1 MYGQQVEG
9 STKPLCMWLVEWEG
23 CVLVSIRF
31 IDLVSLSLS
40 TFSYDVLDSTWEWE
54 YKMSDPRSLIT
65 AFEAVID
72 KVLIQ
77 DAEILKE
84 VVDRL
89 PANQLGK
96 LLET

>member
-1 MYGQQVEG
+1 
-9 STKPLCMWLVEWEG
+9 
-23 CVLVSIRF
+23 
-31 IDLVSLSLS
+31 
-40 TFSYDVLDSTWEWE
+40 
-54 YKMSDPRSLIT
+54 MSDPRSLIT